1 MGLPQIVSFIFIYLV
16 VVRPTEPQTGLPLLT
31 VHRHAHGT
39 HAAQRTHARRDE
51 RHLHEYDSFTDPAT
65 ALACV
70 PRALRRLESATA
82 FQSGHRPT
90 KSCMQSNE
98 KFYPPSG
105 PQLSWWPPDPC
116 REDGLKAVT
125 RRQCGIR
132 RLAGGGRD
140 LWHSNLVDDQ
150 NPVPCPTAPPLLPSE
165 PAAGHQSKFRHERLS
180 AVEAAGSK
188 GTVGARKE
196 WNLVSPPV
204 SGSLY

>member
-1 MGLPQIVSFIFIYLV
+1 MQIRLIQGWLPWFMGLPQIVSFIFIYLV

-90 KSCMQSNE
+90 KSCMQSNG

-105 PQLSWWPPDPC
+105 TTTVVVATRSLSRGWAQSSHASSMRDSEARRRWTRPLALQSC
-116 REDGLKAVT
+116 RRPKSCT
-125 RRQCGIR
+125 MPY
-132 RLAGGGRD
+132 
-140 LWHSNLVDDQ
+140 S
-150 NPVPCPTAPPLLPSE
+150 TASPS
-165 PAAGHQSKFRHERLS
+165 L
-180 AVEAAGSK
+180 
-188 GTVGARKE
+188 
-196 WNLVSPPV
+196 
-204 SGSLY
+204 